1 MLEELKNDVCTANCE
16 LVRHGLV
23 ILSFGNVSGIDR
35 ERGLMVIKPSSVTY
49 ADLKTEHLVVLDLN
63 GKLVEGDE
71 RPPLDAPTHLALY
84 RAFPEIGGITHTHS
98 SYATMFAQAVRSI
111 PCLGTT
117 HADVFYG
124 EVPVTRPL
132 GKKEFEQ
139 DYEGNTGKVI
149 VERFSNLRPMELPGV
164 LVAHHGPFTWGTTPA
179 EAVENA
185 IVLEEIAK
193 TTFGTL
199 LLDPEALPIPRHLL
213 DKHYHRKHPEREQ
226 K

>member
-1 MLEELKNDVCTANCE
+1 MLEELKADVVKANYD
-16 LVRHGLV
+16 LIRHGLV
-23 ILSFGNVSGIDR
+23 ILAFGNVSGIDR
-35 ERGLMVIKPSSVTY
+35 SRGLVVIKPSSVSY
-49 ADLKTEHLVVLDLN
+49 ADLKSEHLVVMDLA
-63 GKLVEGDE
+63 GKIVEGDE

-84 RAFPEIGGITHTHS
+84 REFTEIGGITHTHS
-98 SYATMFAQAVRSI
+98 SYATMFAQAVRSV

-132 GKKEFEQ
+132 GKKEFEK

-149 VERFSNLRPMELPGV
+149 VERFSNLNPMELPGV

-193 TTFGTL
+193 TSFGTL
-199 LLDPEALPIPRHLL
+199 LLDPEALPIPRHLQ
-213 DKHYHRKHPEREQ
+213 DKHYRRKHPGQ
-226 K
+226 KKD